1 MFINFGE
8 EFGSVKIFDGFFEKL
23 VAGKEDY
30 DTVFGMLDDLGE
42 DESKFMVHVFVV
54 SVFIGEVEFGVGSFG
69 DDVSFGLVGF
79 DDVRTGGGFDVIEFE
94 FQGEGLDG

>member
-42 DESKFMVHVFVV
+42 H
-54 SVFIGEVEFGVGSFG
+54 
-69 DDVSFGLVGF
+69 
-79 DDVRTGGGFDVIEFE
+79 
-94 FQGEGLDG
+94 